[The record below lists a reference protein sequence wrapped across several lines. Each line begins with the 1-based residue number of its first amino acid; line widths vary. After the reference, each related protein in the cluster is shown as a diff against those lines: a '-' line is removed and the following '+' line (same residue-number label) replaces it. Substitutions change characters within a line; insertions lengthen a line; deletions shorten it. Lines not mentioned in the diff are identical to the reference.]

1 MSNPRGE
8 ATDIGLN
15 TFVYLSLTF
24 ALLKGQASAAE
35 TRAVF
40 LIITYYRKFPFPAP
54 EIPVMSAA
62 VAGAIQHKAPSTSR
76 EALPWTVLAML
87 GRKSNDGLWNIWD
100 NPVNF
105 WLQ

>member
-1 MSNPRGE
+1 MSTPHGE

-40 LIITYYRKFPFPAP
+40 LIIAYYRKFPFPAP
-54 EIPVMSAA
+54 KFPVISAA
-62 VAGAIQHKAPSTSR
+62 AAGAIQHKAPSANL
-76 EALPWTVLAML
+76 EALP
-87 GRKSNDGLWNIWD
+87 
-100 NPVNF
+100 
-105 WLQ
+105 